1 MGKLIEFIEMTYG
14 NSFGWS
20 EVVSIILLLS
30 VFVEISPIKVNPIQ
44 KITTLLQKEIN
55 KKLDSIFDKL
65 EVFSER
71 IDKIE
76 INNMRSSILS
86 FGNSCMRGEAHTQEE
101 FSHIL
106 ATYDRYEKIIEE
118 TGTSNGQI
126 DISIEYIKEVYKD
139 CLIRNSF
146 LKEVYEKKGH
156 NYVED

>member
-30 VFVEISPIKVNPIQ
+30 VFVEISPIKVNPI
-44 KITTLLQKEIN
+44 QKEIN

-156 NYVED
+156 HYVED